1 MRIEITSE
9 VRCVLLLPN
18 HVAPRAEGSPDGL
31 EPLRQEAVPLCNCDR
46 DFGIRDQDE
55 AHVSFTTV
63 TLVHDVVLR
72 PFWGQGAVANYGQV
86 N

>member
-31 EPLRQEAVPLCNCDR
+31 EPLRPDGSLLDQAKGLVDR
-46 DFGIRDQDE
+46 GY
-55 AHVSFTTV
+55 S
-63 TLVHDVVLR
+63 VLTFDLR
-72 PFWGQGAVANYGQV
+72 GHGQS
-86 N
+86 